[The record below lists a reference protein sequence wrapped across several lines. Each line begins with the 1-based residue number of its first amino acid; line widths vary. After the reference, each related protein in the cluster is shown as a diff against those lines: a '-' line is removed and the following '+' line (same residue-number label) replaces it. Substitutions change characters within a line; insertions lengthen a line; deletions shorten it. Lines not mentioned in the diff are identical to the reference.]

1 MLHYHIQPRTLAV
14 ASDSHGDFNA
24 LEQILLENP
33 NIDGLLF
40 LGDGM
45 REFEDLQ
52 GLYPNLPMVGVP
64 GNCDWSSRG
73 PFTRIY
79 QDRNLRLMLT
89 HGHQY
94 HVKSGLEYLLDAARD
109 QDAAAVL
116 FGHTH
121 RELLQQEDDGL
132 WVINPGSLGHSGTY
146 VILEIT
152 EDGIRARLEEL

>member
-1 MLHYHIQPRTLAV
+1 MLYKPQPKVLAV
-14 ASDSHGDFNA
+14 TSDSHGDYDA
-24 LEQILLENP
+24 LEQVLLDNP

>member
-1 MLHYHIQPRTLAV
+1 MRYHIQPRTLAV
-14 ASDSHGDFNA
+14 ASDSHGSFDA

-33 NIDGLLF
+33 KTDGFLF

-73 PFTRIY
+73 PLVRIY
-79 QDRNLRLMLT
+79 QDHDLRLMLT

-94 HVKSGLEYLLDAARD
+94 YVKAGLEYLLDAARD
-109 QDAAAVL
+109 QDATAVL

-121 RELLQQEDDGL
+121 KELLRQEDDGL
-132 WVINPGSLGHSGTY
+132 WVINPGSLGYSGTY
-146 VILEIT
+146 ALLEIS
-152 EDGIRARLEEL
+152 ENGISAKLKEL

>member
-1 MLHYHIQPRTLAV
+1 MHYHIQPRTLAV

-33 NIDGLLF
+33 KIDGLLF
-40 LGDGM
+40 LGDGI

-52 GLYPNLPMVGVP
+52 GLHPDLPMVGVP

-73 PFTRIY
+73 PLTRFY
-79 QDRNLRLMLT
+79 QDHDLRLMLT

-94 HVKSGLEYLLDAARD
+94 HVKTGLEYLLDAARD

-146 VILEIT
+146 VLLEIS
-152 EDGIRARLEEL
+152 EDGIRARMKEL